1 MRVLKRL
8 SAMLTSSS
16 IAMDGHN
23 GLLGK
28 LFHLVMNMDKMVGGD
43 FERGL
48 AALKSVSEAVRGPA
62 AAVANAPTPH

>member
-1 MRVLKRL
+1 
-8 SAMLTSSS
+8 
-16 IAMDGHN
+16 MDGHN

-48 AALKSVSEAVRGPA
+48 AALKSVAEAVLGTA
-62 AAVANAPTPH
+62 AG